1 MFWSTD
7 LSDGWRALALQQRDL
22 GADAQ
27 ARMLEWCADR
37 LEEHSHEWQ
46 TEPLTLEEA
55 AEESGYS
62 YSSLQQKV
70 ASGEIPNVGEN
81 GKPRVRRKDLPR
93 KAPTRSHE
101 EDGEPD
107 IAEEILAE
115 AL

>member
-1 MFWSTD
+1 MFPAD
-7 LSDGWRALALQQRDL
+7 LPAEWRALALQQRDF
-22 GADAQ
+22 GAEPQ
-27 ARMLEWCADR
+27 ARTLEWCADR
-37 LEEHSHEWQ
+37 LEEHSLEWQ

-70 ASGEIPNVGEN
+70 ASGEIPNVGEI
-81 GKPRVRRKDLPR
+81 GKPRVRRTDLPR

-101 EDGEPD
+101 EEGEPD
-107 IAEEILAE
+107 IAAEILAG